1 MKLLVFFILLD
12 SVQSGP
18 VAYAHGLYQRR
29 EVLEVKVAVGAA
41 VGLAWA
47 GRVLGQ
53 DLLAAEWAVAAAT
66 AVRVASDVAVD
77 VAHVVAVFL
86 VESVVG
92 DVAEALAPED
102 QALLEVQADALEEQ
116 SVLQAAVVFE
126 VGIAAERA
134 VQVGHAGREVL
145 GEVVDVAGGDLGA
158 DGGSRVGAVGA
169 VGGDE
174 VLGEVVEDR
183 GEAVVLVETGERAGR
198 ELLALVFVSLL
209 M

>member
-1 MKLLVFFILLD
+1 MKLLIFFILLD

-18 VAYAHGLYQRR
+18 VAHAHGLYQRR

-53 DLLAAEWAVAAAT
+53 DLLTAEWAVAAAT

-102 QALLEVQADALEEQ
+102 QALLEVQADALEE
-116 SVLQAAVVFE
+116 
-126 VGIAAERA
+126 
-134 VQVGHAGREVL
+134 
-145 GEVVDVAGGDLGA
+145 
-158 DGGSRVGAVGA
+158 
-169 VGGDE
+169 
-174 VLGEVVEDR
+174 
-183 GEAVVLVETGERAGR
+183 
-198 ELLALVFVSLL
+198 
-209 M
+209 

>member
-1 MKLLVFFILLD
+1 M
-12 SVQSGP
+12 
-18 VAYAHGLYQRR
+18 
-29 EVLEVKVAVGAA
+29 
-41 VGLAWA
+41 
-47 GRVLGQ
+47 
-53 DLLAAEWAVAAAT
+53 
-66 AVRVASDVAVD
+66 
-77 VAHVVAVFL
+77 
-86 VESVVG
+86 
-92 DVAEALAPED
+92 
-102 QALLEVQADALEEQ
+102 
-116 SVLQAAVVFE
+116 FE

-198 ELLALVFVSLL
+198 ELLALVLVSLL
-209 M
+209 MSAMHTSSCLSSLETNSPTTMLACSLPGTNALPFFKNTLRCSTSSGTRSQSTLNQSSSSMALAPRVRDMDFSS